1 MVEDV
6 RIKQEIEELFFK
18 PIIVSLDDTHKFQQE
33 EMKKIRLIKNTRYDW
48 LINICDPI
56 RKSLCGIK
64 DKIIK
69 ILSLMPPKLFLI
81 GSITNIN

>member
-18 PIIVSLDDTHKFQQE
+18 PIIVSLDDTHKFQQK

-56 RKSLCGIK
+56 RNSLCGIK
-64 DKIIK
+64 DKILIILIK
-69 ILSLMPPKLFLI
+69 CLI
-81 GSITNIN
+81 